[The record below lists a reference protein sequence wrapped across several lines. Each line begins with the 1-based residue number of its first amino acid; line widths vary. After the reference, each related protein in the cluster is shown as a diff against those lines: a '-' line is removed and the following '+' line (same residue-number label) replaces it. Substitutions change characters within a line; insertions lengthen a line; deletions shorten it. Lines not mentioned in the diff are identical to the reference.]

1 MEVLLGSSPRKVLK
15 LSKYALLPALE
26 IITLTEKRQDVTNT
40 EKTWKANMGSTSTLQ
55 SPPRLGREQSSS
67 SDDSSPPVAKARLV
81 KVGNLGGSRSKN
93 LPVSRHPERYRR
105 NSASTSESASNSPPP
120 ENKPKK
126 SSKLGTISGSK
137 KASQATTSRQSSSPP
152 PAFPK
157 TSTPSGEFGGGKKG
171 HTLRSSSPEPHPPQA
186 ISKTTP
192 SRKLGVLSGHHK
204 SVTSQKTEIA
214 SSPASQHH
222 THYEDLDA
230 TDSPSP
236 SSSPSVVR
244 PSPSTNK
251 KEDHIP
257 KASAESAEEPLT
269 AEEIADQKREEL
281 KRTLDVGGGKK
292 KRRKF

>member
-1 MEVLLGSSPRKVLK
+1 
-15 LSKYALLPALE
+15 
-26 IITLTEKRQDVTNT
+26 
-40 EKTWKANMGSTSTLQ
+40 MGSTSTLQ

-67 SDDSSPPVAKARLV
+67 SDDSSPAAKARLV

-105 NSASTSESASNSPPP
+105 NSASTSESASDSPPP
-120 ENKPKK
+120 ENRLKK
-126 SSKLGTISGSK
+126 LSKLGTIGGSK
-137 KASQATTSRQSSSPP
+137 KASQAIASHQPSSPT
-152 PAFPK
+152 PASPK
-157 TSTPSGEFGGGKKG
+157 TSTPSGKF

-204 SVTSQKTEIA
+204 SATPQKTEIA

-269 AEEIADQKREEL
+269 AEEIADRKREEL